1 MRCRIL
7 LIAAMLLQPA
17 WPQNGRA
24 QPASPLAQCA
34 IAIATAERAETLPPG
49 LLGAIGRVES
59 GRYDP
64 VTGSLQP
71 WPWTIDA
78 DGIGRQ
84 FETKDAAIEAVRGLR
99 AEGVRSIDVGCM
111 QVNLQQHPQA
121 FATLEQALDP
131 AANAAYAAHFLR
143 VLFAESLDWST
154 AAGAYHS
161 HTPDIGA
168 PYRQLVL
175 ETWGMGA
182 ILPIAWSGPKR
193 AVPLLPTAPRPP
205 LRPFAPPLLAG
216 PGAEP
221 LAHPV
226 AARLLALTPDCT
238 EAAPPAYSSWVT
250 SARAPTCGRSPFA
263 SSSLLRQLL
272 ASQ

>member
-17 WPQNGRA
+17 WSQNGRA
-24 QPASPLAQCA
+24 QPAFPLAQCA
-34 IAIATAERAETLPPG
+34 IAIATAERAEALPPG

-64 VTGSLQP
+64 VTGSVQP

-84 FETKDAAIEAVRGLR
+84 FETEDAAIEAVRGLQ

-121 FATLEQALDP
+121 FATLEQAFDP

-175 ETWGMGA
+175 ETWGWA
-182 ILPIAWSGPKR
+182 RSCQSGGPAR
-193 AVPLLPTAPRPP
+193 NARCHCCRRCDDPRYGR
-205 LRPFAPPLLAG
+205 LRRRCWP
-216 PGAEP
+216 
-221 LAHPV
+221 
-226 AARLLALTPDCT
+226 
-238 EAAPPAYSSWVT
+238 
-250 SARAPTCGRSPFA
+250 ARAPSRSPIPVP
-263 SSSLLRQLL
+263 RDCWR
-272 ASQ
+272 